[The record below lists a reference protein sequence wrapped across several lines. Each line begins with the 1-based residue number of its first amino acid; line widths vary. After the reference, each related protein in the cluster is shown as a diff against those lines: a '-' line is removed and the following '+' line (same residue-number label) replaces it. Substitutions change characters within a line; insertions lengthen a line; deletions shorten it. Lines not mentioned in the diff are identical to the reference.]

1 MRGRGAAKLGQV
13 LGWVM
18 SLMARFG
25 RRDRDLVV
33 EAIPAPGPWTRRM
46 MPMAR
51 FRRAAIIS
59 GPSRVRSW
67 WRSSSKTTS
76 LTDVEPVLDSPVPLD
91 PGRNLLGLSL
101 LHRQRADQVDHL
113 NGCPL
118 GLTVLAR
125 TLTVPGGSR
134 APDLKHLSRL
144 REVDPGGCPDGL
156 GRCVAPADRER

>member
-1 MRGRGAAKLGQV
+1 
-13 LGWVM
+13 
-18 SLMARFG
+18 MARLG
-25 RRDRDLVV
+25 CRDRDLVV
-33 EAIPAPGPWTRRM
+33 LAMEVPVPWTRRM
-46 MPMAR
+46 RPGGQVTQGGHDLWAV
-51 FRRAAIIS
+51 AGAQLVAVLVEDHV
-59 GPSRVRSW
+59 P
-67 WRSSSKTTS
+67 
-76 LTDVEPVLDSPVPLD
+76 DPAEPVLDSPVPLD

-118 GLTVLAR
+118 GLTILAR

-156 GRCVAPADRER
+156 GRCVAPAARERSQRSRRTGRPSRAGL